1 MDMTKT
7 VCIRKE
13 DITRKWFLVD
23 ANEKILGRLASEV
36 ASILRGKHKPQFTPH
51 LDLGDHVVVIN
62 AEKIKLTGNKLK
74 DKVYYH
80 HSGYPRGLKSRTA
93 GELMRER
100 PEEVISMAIKGM
112 LPKNKLGKAM
122 ARKLKV
128 YKGPEHPHQA
138 QSPEMLEIEMRKRA

>member
-1 MDMTKT
+1 MKT
-7 VCIRKE
+7 VSIRKE

-80 HSGYPRGLKSRTA
+80 HSGYPKGLKSMTA

-112 LPKNKLGKAM
+112 LPKNKLGKTM

>member
-1 MDMTKT
+1 MKT
-7 VCIRKE
+7 VSIRKE
-13 DITRKWFLVD
+13 DISRRWYLID
-23 ANEKILGRLASEV
+23 ASEKVLGRLATKA

-51 LDLGDHVVVIN
+51 MDLGDHIIVVN
-62 AEKIKLTGNKLK
+62 AEKVKLTGNKLR

-80 HSGYPRGLKSRTA
+80 HSGYPKGLKSATA
-93 GELMRER
+93 GKLMREK
-100 PEEVISMAIKGM
+100 PQDVVLMAIKGM

-138 QSPEMLEIEMRKRA
+138 QSPEVLEIEMGKRA

>member
-1 MDMTKT
+1 MIDMKT

-13 DITRKWFLVD
+13 DISRRWYLVD
-23 ANEKILGRLASEV
+23 ASEKILGRLASKV
-36 ASILRGKHKPQFTPH
+36 ASILRGKHKPQFSPH
-51 LDLGDHVVVIN
+51 LDMGDHVIVIN
-62 AEKIKLTGNKLK
+62 AEKVKLTGDKLR

-80 HSGYPRGLKSRTA
+80 HSGYPKGLKSITA

-100 PEEVISMAIKGM
+100 PERLISMAITGM

-128 YKGPEHPHQA
+128 YKGQEHPHQA
-138 QSPEMLEIEMRKRA
+138 QSPERLEIE